1 MNKARRKRITSVIH
15 TLENIIDYDL
25 IVSAKDELED
35 ILWEE
40 QDAYDNMPETLQ
52 YSIRGEESSDA
63 IDSLQEAVDALEE
76 AIDTLNELD
85 DLKDE
90 YNNSDNENDEDN
102 EDDEDED
109 EKLEKEAEIEL
120 KEEDINER
128 INEAINS
135 LEDII

>member
-1 MNKARRKRITSVIH
+1 MNKARRKRIASVIH

-25 IVSAKDELED
+25 IESAKDELED
-35 ILWEE
+35 ILYEE
-40 QDAYDNMPETLQ
+40 EDAYDNMPENLQ
-52 YSIRGEESSDA
+52 YSMRGEESSDA
-63 IDSLQEAVDALEE
+63 IDSLQEAVDVLEE

-90 YNNSDNENDEDN
+90 YNNSDNENDED
-102 EDDEDED
+102 DEDG
-109 EKLEKEAEIEL
+109 KSEKEAEIEL

>member
-1 MNKARRKRITSVIH
+1 MNKARRKRIASVIS

-25 IVSAKDELED
+25 IEPAKDELED
-35 ILWEE
+35 ILYEE
-40 QDAYDNMPETLQ
+40 EDAYDNMPENLQ

-90 YNNSDNENDEDN
+90 YNDT
-102 EDDEDED
+102 DDEDE
-109 EKLEKEAEIEL
+109 ELEKESETEL

>member
-1 MNKARRKRITSVIH
+1 MNKARRKRIASVIS

-25 IVSAKDELED
+25 IESAKDELED

-40 QDAYDNMPETLQ
+40 QDAYDNMPENLQ

-90 YNNSDNENDEDN
+90 YNDT
-102 EDDEDED
+102 DDEDE
-109 EKLEKEAEIEL
+109 ELEKESETEL

>member
-1 MNKARRKRITSVIH
+1 MNKLRRKRIASVIN
-15 TLENIIDYDL
+15 TLENITGYDL
-25 IVSAKDELED
+25 IESAKDELED
-35 ILWEE
+35 ILYEE
-40 QDAYDNMPETLQ
+40 EDAYDNMPENLQ

-63 IDSLQEAVDALEE
+63 IDCLEEAVDSLEE
-76 AIDTLNELD
+76 ALDTLNELD

-90 YNNSDNENDEDN
+90 YNNT
-102 EDDEDED
+102 DDEDE
-109 EKLEKEAEIEL
+109 KTEKEAEIEL

>member
-1 MNKARRKRITSVIH
+1 MNKARRKRIASVIH
-15 TLENIIDYDL
+15 TLGNIIDYDL
-25 IVSAKDELED
+25 IESAKDELED

-40 QDAYDNMPETLQ
+40 QDAYDNMPENLQ

-63 IDSLQEAVDALEE
+63 IDSLQEAIDALEE

-90 YNNSDNENDEDN
+90 YNDTDDEDD
-102 EDDEDED
+102 EDDENNEDED
-109 EKLEKEAEIEL
+109 EKTEKEAETEL